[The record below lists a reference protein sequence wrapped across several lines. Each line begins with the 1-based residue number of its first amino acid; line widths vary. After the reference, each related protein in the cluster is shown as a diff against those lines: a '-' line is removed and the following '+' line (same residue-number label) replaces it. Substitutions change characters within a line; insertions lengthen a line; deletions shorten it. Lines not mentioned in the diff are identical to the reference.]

1 MIAKIIKGKGFR
13 GLVEYLHQTPDGEER
28 GQLLATNLAG
38 STPREWAKEFG
49 LVRQLRPTLGK
60 AVFHASLSPSPDDPP
75 LTDEEY
81 GRIARYFMNG
91 MGFPEDAPYVVIRH
105 DDQTHPHIH
114 IAASRITPSGD
125 VVSDARDFQ
134 RAEAIVREI
143 ETSHGLR
150 AVEPSATTKK
160 KRPSRRSKTMEEQ
173 GEEQANRQQ
182 KDEINGLE
190 VSGLLDEEQRQAA
203 RRRLLDDEYR
213 EQLRERFKDEIAFIR
228 RNRKR
233 PSLNFRFKD
242 GSSLHDHGDRLQTDC
257 KDEQTAARRLVIA
270 AVAKGWTTVTF
281 RGNAVFVKEAMRE
294 AMKNGLQIAT
304 TDAAQAALLDEVM
317 QERSG
322 IAGAGNP
329 QPAAQA
335 APAPSPTPKPPPPI
349 DMGKLATMRQQRT
362 GGQKSGPKMRRK

>member
-1 MIAKIIKGKGFR
+1 MIAKIIKGTGFR

-105 DDQTHPHIH
+105 DDQSHPHIH

-143 ETSHGLR
+143 EAGHGLR
-150 AVEPSATTKK
+150 AVEPSAA
-160 KRPSRRSKTMEEQ
+160 KRNTRKSRRSKAMDDQHEEQ
-173 GEEQANRQQ
+173 ESRRQ
-182 KDEINGLE
+182 KEDENGLGA
-190 VSGLLDEEQRQAA
+190 SGQLDDEQRQAA

-213 EQLRERFKDEIAFIR
+213 DHLRERFKDEIAFIR

-242 GSSLHDHGDRLQTDC
+242 GSSLHDHGDSLQTDC
-257 KDEQTAARRLVIA
+257 RDEQTAARRLVAA
-270 AVAKGWTTVTF
+270 AVAKGWTTITF
-281 RGNAVFVKEAMRE
+281 RGNAGFVKEAMRE

-304 TDAAQAALLDEVM
+304 TDAAQAALLDEIL

-322 IAGAGNP
+322 VAGAGNP

-335 APAPSPTPKPPPPI
+335 APTPSPTPKAAPPI
-349 DMGKLATMRQQRT
+349 DVGELAAMRQQRS
-362 GGQKSGPKMRRK
+362 GGQKSGPKMRRR

>member
-1 MIAKIIKGKGFR
+1 MIAKIVKGKGFR

-81 GRIARYFMNG
+81 GRIARYFMSG
-91 MGFPEDAPYVVIRH
+91 MGFPEDAPYMVIRH
-105 DDQTHPHIH
+105 DDQSHPHIH
-114 IAASRITPSGD
+114 IAASRITPTGE

-143 ETSHGLR
+143 EASHGLR
-150 AVEPSATTKK
+150 AVVLSAEKK
-160 KRPSRRSKTMEEQ
+160 NKRTSRRTKAMEEQ
-173 GEEQANRQQ
+173 HEELAGRQQ
-182 KDEINGLE
+182 KEDDNGL
-190 VSGLLDEEQRQAA
+190 GAAGQLDEEQRQAA

-213 EQLRERFKDEIAFIR
+213 DHLRERFKDEIAFIR

-242 GSSLHDHGDRLQTDC
+242 GSSLHDHGDRLQIDC

-270 AVAKGWTTVTF
+270 AVAKGWTTLTF

-294 AMKNGLQIAT
+294 AMNNGLQVAT

-317 QERSG
+317 KESSG
-322 IAGAGNP
+322 IAGGGNP
-329 QPAAQA
+329 QPAAHA
-335 APAPSPTPKPPPPI
+335 APAPSPTPKAAPPI

-362 GGQKSGPKMRRK
+362 SGQKSGPKMRRR